1 MTERAGDPTRDPA
14 DDGPTDDGPT
24 DEDPTDEDRTDEDR
38 TDEDRTDEDRAV
50 SDVGLPRPGGDAR
63 THDAGSAEDPALDEV
78 FPAED
83 AGRA

>member
-1 MTERAGDPTRDPA
+1 MTERASDPTRDPA
-14 DDGPTDDGPT
+14 DDRTGDDR
-24 DEDPTDEDRTDEDR
+24 TDEDRTDEDR